1 MLSSHYNLHRKAKQC
16 RDRWF
21 NNLKFDGNERSF
33 SKFEFKMICK
43 LFDKIGPQW
52 SKISQKLGTK
62 TENQIKNFM
71 NATVR
76 RNIRR
81 FNKGKP
87 ESLKIDTNSLDLLH
101 IAELRE
107 ILLADKN
114 CDKIWFAEKSISNET
129 YKKIYAITGKIKK
142 EDTTFEDPEDFSE
155 VQNEL
160 FDCSYNQWLDAG
172 MQIISTQWINGLMWP
187 WNFTTF

>member
-1 MLSSHYNLHRKAKQC
+1 MLSTHYNLNRKAKQC

-33 SKFEFKMICK
+33 SKAEFNAICK

-81 FNKGKP
+81 FNKGKL
-87 ESLKIDTNSLDLLH
+87 ESYKIQTNSLDLLH
-101 IAELRE
+101 ITELRE

-129 YKKIYAITGKIKK
+129 YKKIDLITGKVKK
-142 EDTTFEDPEDFSE
+142 EEFDINVTEEFSE
-155 VQNEL
+155 VQNEF
-160 FDCSYNQWLDAG
+160 FDSTYKQWLDAG
-172 MQIISTQWINGLMWP
+172 MQIITTQWINGLVWP
-187 WNFTTF
+187 WNFTMF